1 MRCCLDALTLWHF
14 HINRHLR
21 THLTRKSDIVRQ
33 LSNSYL
39 QVGASH
45 PSAEHKPPIFYVVDW
60 LPPDFG
66 AVGQYALIHSQ
77 QIAAKGRQVYLIGLT
92 HGEASR
98 EMARFA
104 DCGLLTIQKLRAKS
118 YIKTNLLQRLIWT
131 LSTNIRLLWA
141 VFRQPDSQGAEILF
155 TGAPPFMLYFAIGLK
170 YLRRAHLTYRITDF
184 YPEAIIAHW
193 GRRSPLLA
201 LLERLTWLLRK
212 RVDLFEVLGEDQRE
226 LLLRGGI
233 PQERIVIKRDAAPV
247 PITGKEMPAP
257 KPPGLGD
264 RKVLLYSGNY
274 GIAHEVETVAQG
286 LARHH
291 QVGTGR
297 FALWLNATGE
307 NADILE
313 RRLLEQ
319 SVLVA
324 RTAPVDLKDFP
335 ALLAAA
341 DAHLITLR
349 SEFAG
354 IVFPSKVYACIRSG
368 RPIIFIGPK
377 SSDVHLLCTQ
387 AQQRYIHITPGDVT
401 GFAQALEELSA
412 N

>member
-1 MRCCLDALTLWHF
+1 M
-14 HINRHLR
+14 
-21 THLTRKSDIVRQ
+21 RQ
-33 LSNSYL
+33 LGNSPFS
-39 QVGASH
+39 VSTTDRSSV
-45 PSAEHKPPIFYVVDW
+45 PKPPIFYVVDW

-66 AVGQYALIHSQ
+66 AVGQYALIQSQ
-77 QIAAKGRQVYLIGLT
+77 QFAARGRQVHLIGLT
-92 HGEASR
+92 HSETSSENYDR
-98 EMARFA
+98 
-104 DCGLLTIQKLRAKS
+104 LTIQRLQARP
-118 YIKTNLLQRLIWT
+118 YIKTNFLRRLIWT
-131 LSTNIRLLWA
+131 LTTNVRLLWA
-141 VFRQPDSQGAEILF
+141 VFRQPTSRGAEILF
-155 TGAPPFMLYFAIGLK
+155 TGAPPFMLYFAIPLK
-170 YLRRAHLTYRITDF
+170 YLRGAHLTYRITDF

-201 LLERLTWLLRK
+201 LLERFTWFLRK
-212 RVDLFEVLGEDQRE
+212 RVDLFEALGEDQRE

-233 PQERIVIKRDAAPV
+233 SQERIVIKRDAAPV
-247 PITGKEMPAP
+247 PITGREMPAP
-257 KPPGLGD
+257 KPPGLRD

-291 QVGTGR
+291 RASTGQ
-297 FALWLNATGE
+297 FGLWLNATGR

-313 RRLLEQ
+313 SYLCER
-319 SVLVA
+319 SVPVA
-324 RTAPVDLKDFP
+324 RTTPVDLKDFP

-354 IVFPSKVYACIRSG
+354 IVFPSKVYACILSG

-387 AQQRYIHITPGDVT
+387 AQHRYFQVTPGDVA
-401 GFAQALEELSA
+401 GFVQALEELSVDRISA
-412 N
+412 KGN

>member
-1 MRCCLDALTLWHF
+1 MKH
-14 HINRHLR
+14 
-21 THLTRKSDIVRQ
+21 
-33 LSNSYL
+33 LSNSRI
-39 QVGASH
+39 GASR
-45 PSAEHKPPIFYVVDW
+45 PSAVHKPPIFYVVDW

-77 QIAAKGRQVYLIGLT
+77 QTAAKGREVYLIGLT
-92 HGEASR
+92 RGQASS
-98 EMARFA
+98 EIARFT
-104 DCGLLTIQKLRAKS
+104 DCGLLTIQRLQAKP
-118 YIKTNLLQRLIWT
+118 YVKTKLLQRLLWT

-141 VFRQPDSQGAEILF
+141 VFRHPNSHGAEILF
-155 TGAPPFMLYFAIGLK
+155 TGAPPFMLYFAIALK
-170 YLRRAHLTYRITDF
+170 YLRRARLIYRITDF
-184 YPEAIIAHW
+184 YPEAIIAHL

-201 LLERLTWLLRK
+201 LLERFTWFLRK
-212 RVDLFEVLGEDQRE
+212 RVDLFEVLGEDQLA

-233 PQERIVIKRDAAPV
+233 PQERIVIKRDTAPV
-247 PITGKEMPAP
+247 PITGRETPAP
-257 KPPGLGD
+257 KPPGLRD

-274 GIAHEVETVAQG
+274 GVAHEVETVAQG

-291 QVGTGR
+291 QVGTGQ
-297 FALWLNATGE
+297 FGLWLNATGQ

-313 RRLLEQ
+313 RRLLER
-319 SVLVA
+319 SVPVA

-354 IVFPSKVYACIRSG
+354 IVFPSKVYACILSG
-368 RPIIFIGPK
+368 RPIIFVGPK

-387 AQQRYIHITPGDVT
+387 AQQRYIHVTPGDVVS
-401 GFAQALEELSA
+401 FAQALEELSV

>member
-1 MRCCLDALTLWHF
+1 VQ
-14 HINRHLR
+14 IRHNEAIEQHSL
-21 THLTRKSDIVRQ
+21 V
-33 LSNSYL
+33 
-39 QVGASH
+39 SH
-45 PSAEHKPPIFYVVDW
+45 PGHKPPIFYVVDW

-66 AVGQYALIHSQ
+66 AVGQYALMHAQ
-77 QIAAKGRQVYLIGLT
+77 QRAAEGREVHLIGLT
-92 HGEASR
+92 HGKPSSEIAK
-98 EMARFA
+98 FTN
-104 DCGLLTIQKLRAKS
+104 CGHLTIQRLKAKP
-118 YIKTNLLQRLIWT
+118 YEKTRLFQRLIWT
-131 LSTNIRLLWA
+131 FSTNIRLLWA
-141 VFRQPDSQGAEILF
+141 VFRQSNSRGAEILF
-155 TGAPPFMLYFAIGLK
+155 TGAPPFMLYFAIVLK
-170 YLRRAHLTYRITDF
+170 YLRSARLTYRITDF

-201 LLERLTWLLRK
+201 LVERLTWFLRK
-212 RVDLFEVLGEDQRE
+212 KVDLFEVLGEDQRA

-233 PQERIVIKRDAAPV
+233 PQERIVIKRDTAPV
-247 PITGKEMPAP
+247 TVSGREMPALR
-257 KPPGLGD
+257 PPVLRD

-274 GIAHEVETVAQG
+274 GVAHEVETVAQG

-291 QVGTGR
+291 QVGTGQ
-297 FALWLNATGE
+297 FGLWLNATGQ
-307 NADILE
+307 NADVLE
-313 RRLLEQ
+313 RHLLEQ
-319 SVLVA
+319 SVPFA

>member
-1 MRCCLDALTLWHF
+1 M
-14 HINRHLR
+14 
-21 THLTRKSDIVRQ
+21 
-33 LSNSYL
+33 
-39 QVGASH
+39 
-45 PSAEHKPPIFYVVDW
+45 
-60 LPPDFG
+60 
-66 AVGQYALIHSQ
+66 
-77 QIAAKGRQVYLIGLT
+77 AARGRQVHLIGLT
-92 HGEASR
+92 HGEASS
-98 EMARFA
+98 EN
-104 DCGLLTIQKLRAKS
+104 CGLLTIQRLQAKS

-141 VFRQPDSQGAEILF
+141 VFRQPASYGAEILF
-155 TGAPPFMLYFAIGLK
+155 TGAPPFMLYFAIPLK
-170 YLRRAHLTYRITDF
+170 YVRRAHLTYRITDF
-184 YPEAIIAHW
+184 YPEALIAHW
-193 GRRSPLLA
+193 GRRSPLLS
-201 LLERLTWLLRK
+201 LLERFTWFLRK
-212 RVDLFEVLGEDQRE
+212 RADLFEVLGEDQRK

-233 PQERIVIKRDAAPV
+233 PPERIVIKRDSAPV
-247 PITGKEMPAP
+247 PITGREIPAP
-257 KPPGLGD
+257 KPPTLRN

-291 QVGTGR
+291 QVGTGK
-297 FALWLNATGE
+297 FGLWLNASGR

-313 RRLLEQ
+313 RRLFER
-319 SVLVA
+319 SVPVA

-354 IVFPSKVYACIRSG
+354 IVFPSKVYACILSR

-387 AQQRYIHITPGDVT
+387 AQQRYFQVTPGDVA
-401 GFAQALEELSA
+401 GFVQALEELSVD
-412 N
+412 